1 MSGQKNYLVT
11 GANRGLGLE
20 FTKQIL
26 QAGHNVYA
34 ACRNINDIEDLD
46 LLFTEYKDKL
56 IVVNLDINDHN
67 SILSLSEKLK
77 DTSIDVMINNAG
89 TIGPLPY
96 FENTFKQ
103 HYGTIDYDVW
113 SDVFKTNLFGP
124 VKMAETFLENIENGN
139 DKKMIFISSVVG
151 SIADD
156 HQKAF
161 AYATSKTALNKSVAL
176 LADILKEKEVKV
188 LAMCPGYVKTRMN
201 GGGANLEPEESIEG
215 MLKQIEKLDLESSGS
230 FVRYNGESINW

>member
-1 MSGQKNYLVT
+1 MSVQKNYLVT

-26 QAGHNVYA
+26 QSGHNVYA

-46 LLFTEYKDKL
+46 LLFDKYKDKL

-67 SILSLSEKLK
+67 SILSLCEKMK
-77 DTSIDVMINNAG
+77 DISIDVMINNAG

-103 HYGTIDYDVW
+103 HYGTIDYGVW
-113 SDVFKTNLFGP
+113 SDVIKTNLFGP

-176 LADILKEKEVKV
+176 LADILKEKGVKV

-201 GGGANLEPEESIEG
+201 GGGANLEPEESITG
-215 MLKQIEKLDLESSGS
+215 MLKQIEKLDIDSSGN

>member
-1 MSGQKNYLVT
+1 MSTQKNYLVT

-26 QAGHNVYA
+26 QEGHNVYA
-34 ACRNINDIEDLD
+34 TCRNTNDIDDLN
-46 LLFTEYKDKL
+46 EYSGKYKDSL
-56 IVVNLDINDHN
+56 IILKLDINDHD
-67 SILSLSEKLK
+67 SILKLNKKLK
-77 DTSIDVMINNAG
+77 NVSIDVMINNAG
-89 TIGPLPY
+89 IIGPLPY

-113 SDVFKTNLFGP
+113 ADVFKTNLFGP
-124 VKMAETFLENIENGN
+124 VKMAETFLDQIEKGQ
-139 DKKMIFISSVVG
+139 DKKMVFISSVVG

-176 LADILKEKEVKV
+176 MADILKEREVKV

-201 GGGANLEPEESIEG
+201 GGGANLEPEESIKG

>member
-1 MSGQKNYLVT
+1 MSAQKNYLVT

-34 ACRNINDIEDLD
+34 TCRNTNDIDDLN
-46 LLFTEYKDKL
+46 EYSGKYKDSL
-56 IVVNLDINDHN
+56 IILKLDINDHD
-67 SILSLSEKLK
+67 SILKLNK
-77 DTSIDVMINNAG
+77 KLRNVSIDVMINNAG
-89 TIGPLPY
+89 IIGPLPY

-113 SDVFKTNLFGP
+113 ADVFKTNLFGP
-124 VKMAETFLENIENGN
+124 VKMAETFLDQIEKGQ
-139 DKKMIFISSVVG
+139 DKKMVFISSVVG

-176 LADILKEKEVKV
+176 MADILKERKVKV

-201 GGGANLEPEESIEG
+201 GGGANLAPEESIKG
-215 MLKQIEKLDLESSGS
+215 MLKQIEKLDLESSGR

>member
-1 MSGQKNYLVT
+1 MSDQKKYLVT

-26 QAGHNVYA
+26 NQNHIVYA
-34 ACRNINDIEDLD
+34 ACRNIDDIDELQ
-46 LLFTEYKDKL
+46 LLSEKYQENL
-56 IVVNLDINDHN
+56 IVVKLDINNHD
-67 SILSLSEKLK
+67 SIVELNDRLE
-77 DTSIDVMINNAG
+77 DVAIDVMINNAG

-96 FENTFKQ
+96 FENTYKQ
-103 HYGTIDYDVW
+103 HFGTIDYDVW

-124 VKMAETFLENIENGN
+124 VKMAETFLEQIKKGH

-176 LADILKEKEVKV
+176 LADILKDEEIKV

-201 GGGANLEPEESIEG
+201 GGGANLEPQESIEG
-215 MLKQIEKLDLESSGS
+215 MLKQINDLDTESSGT
-230 FVRYNGESINW
+230 FVRYNGEDINW

>member
-1 MSGQKNYLVT
+1 MSAQKNYLVT

-26 QAGHNVYA
+26 KAGHNVYA
-34 ACRNINDIEDLD
+34 ACRNTNDIDDLN
-46 LLFTEYKDKL
+46 EVSGKYKDSL
-56 IVVNLDINDHN
+56 IIVKLDINDHD
-67 SILSLSEKLK
+67 SILKLNKKLK
-77 DTSIDVMINNAG
+77 NVSIDVMINNAG
-89 TIGPLPY
+89 IIGPLPY

-113 SDVFKTNLFGP
+113 ADVFKTNLFGP
-124 VKMAETFLENIENGN
+124 VKMAETFLDQIEKGQ
-139 DKKMIFISSVVG
+139 DKKMVFISSVVG

-176 LADILKEKEVKV
+176 MADILKEREVKV

-201 GGGANLEPEESIEG
+201 GGGANLEPEESIKG

>member
-1 MSGQKNYLVT
+1 MSAQKNYLVT

-26 QAGHNVYA
+26 HAGHNVYA
-34 ACRNINDIEDLD
+34 ACRNTNDIDDLN
-46 LLFTEYKDKL
+46 EVSGKYKDSL
-56 IVVNLDINDHN
+56 IIVKLDINDHD
-67 SILSLSEKLK
+67 SILKLNKKLK
-77 DTSIDVMINNAG
+77 NVSIDVMINNAG
-89 TIGPLPY
+89 IIGPLPY

-113 SDVFKTNLFGP
+113 ADVFKTNLFGP
-124 VKMAETFLENIENGN
+124 VKMAETFLDQIEKGQ
-139 DKKMIFISSVVG
+139 DKKMVFISSVVG

-176 LADILKEKEVKV
+176 MADILKEREVKV

-201 GGGANLEPEESIEG
+201 GGGANLEPEESIKG

>member
-1 MSGQKNYLVT
+1 MSTQKNYLVT

-26 QAGHNVYA
+26 QEGHNVYA
-34 ACRNINDIEDLD
+34 TCRNTNDIDDLN
-46 LLFTEYKDKL
+46 EYSGKYKDSL
-56 IVVNLDINDHN
+56 IILKLDINDHD
-67 SILSLSEKLK
+67 SILKLNKKLK
-77 DTSIDVMINNAG
+77 NVSIDVMINNAG
-89 TIGPLPY
+89 IIGPLPY

-113 SDVFKTNLFGP
+113 ADVFKTNLFGP
-124 VKMAETFLENIENGN
+124 VKMAETFLDQIEKGQ
-139 DKKMIFISSVVG
+139 DKKMVFISSVVG

-176 LADILKEKEVKV
+176 MADILKEREVKV

-201 GGGANLEPEESIEG
+201 GGGANLEPEESIKG
-215 MLKQIEKLDLESSGS
+215 MLKQIEKLDLESSGR

>member
-46 LLFTEYKDKL
+46 LLFAEYKDKL

-161 AYATSKTALNKSVAL
+161 
-176 LADILKEKEVKV
+176 
-188 LAMCPGYVKTRMN
+188 
-201 GGGANLEPEESIEG
+201 
-215 MLKQIEKLDLESSGS
+215 
-230 FVRYNGESINW
+230 

>member
-1 MSGQKNYLVT
+1 MSAQKNYLVT

-34 ACRNINDIEDLD
+34 TCRNTNDIDDLN
-46 LLFTEYKDKL
+46 EYSGKYKDSL
-56 IVVNLDINDHN
+56 IILKLDINDHD
-67 SILSLSEKLK
+67 SILKLNK
-77 DTSIDVMINNAG
+77 KLRNVSIDVMINNAG
-89 TIGPLPY
+89 IIGPLPY

-113 SDVFKTNLFGP
+113 ADVFKTNLFGP
-124 VKMAETFLENIENGN
+124 VKMAETFLDQIEKGQ
-139 DKKMIFISSVVG
+139 DKKMVFISSVVG

-176 LADILKEKEVKV
+176 MADILKERKVKV

-201 GGGANLEPEESIEG
+201 GGSANLEPEESIKG
-215 MLKQIEKLDLESSGS
+215 MLKQIEKLDLESSGR

>member
-26 QAGHNVYA
+26 QSGHNVYA

-67 SILSLSEKLK
+67 SILSLSEKMK

-201 GGGANLEPEESIEG
+201 GGGANLEPEESIAG

>member
-1 MSGQKNYLVT
+1 MSGKKNYLVT

-56 IVVNLDINDHN
+56 IVVNLDISDHN

-77 DTSIDVMINNAG
+77 DISIDVMINNAG

-103 HYGTIDYDVW
+103 HYGTIDYGVW

-201 GGGANLEPEESIEG
+201 GGGANLEPEESIAG
-215 MLKQIEKLDLESSGS
+215 MLKQIEKLDLDSSGS

>member
-26 QAGHNVYA
+26 QTGHNVYA

-46 LLFTEYKDKL
+46 LLFSEYKDKL
-56 IVVNLDINDHN
+56 IVVNLDINDHD
-67 SILSLSEKLK
+67 SILSLSNRLK
-77 DTSIDVMINNAG
+77 DVSIDVMINNAG

-176 LADILKEKEVKV
+176 LADILKEKEIKV

-215 MLKQIEKLDLESSGS
+215 MLEQIEKLDTESSGS

>member
-1 MSGQKNYLVT
+1 MSTQKNYLVT

-56 IVVNLDINDHN
+56 IVVNLDINDHD
-67 SILSLSEKLK
+67 SILSLSNRLK
-77 DTSIDVMINNAG
+77 DVSIDVMINNAG

-215 MLKQIEKLDLESSGS
+215 MLKQIEKLDTESSGS

>member
-20 FTKQIL
+20 FTKQLL
-26 QAGHNVYA
+26 QEGHNVYA
-34 ACRNINDIEDLD
+34 ACRNINDIDDLNS
-46 LLFTEYKDKL
+46 LLDKYKDNL
-56 IVVNLDINDHN
+56 IIVNLDINDHD
-67 SILSLSEKLK
+67 SIIDLSKKLK
-77 DTSIDVMINNAG
+77 DISIDVMINNAG

-124 VKMAETFLENIENGN
+124 IKMAETFQENIENGSE
-139 DKKMIFISSVVG
+139 KKMIFISSVVG

-176 LADILKEKEVKV
+176 LADILKEKEIKV

-201 GGGANLEPEESIEG
+201 GGGANLEPEESIAG
-215 MLKQIEKLDLESSGS
+215 MLKQIRKLDIESSGS

>member
-1 MSGQKNYLVT
+1 MSVQKNYLVT

-26 QAGHNVYA
+26 NGGHAVYA
-34 ACRNINDIEDLD
+34 ACRNINDIDELQSLSD
-46 LLFTEYKDKL
+46 EYQENL
-56 IVVNLDINDHN
+56 IVVKLDINNHD
-67 SILSLSEKLK
+67 SILELNNQLQ
-77 DTSIDVMINNAG
+77 DIAIDVMINNAG

-96 FENTFKQ
+96 FENTYKQ
-103 HYGTIDYDVW
+103 HFGTIDYDVW

-124 VKMAETFLENIENGN
+124 VKMAETFLEQIKKGH

-156 HQKAF
+156 QQKAF
-161 AYATSKTALNKSVAL
+161 AYATSKTALNKSIAL
-176 LADILKEKEVKV
+176 LADILKDEEIKV

-201 GGGANLEPEESIEG
+201 GGGANLEPQESIEG
-215 MLKQIEKLDLESSGS
+215 MLKQIDDLDTESSGT
-230 FVRYNGESINW
+230 FLRYNGEEINW

>member
-20 FTKQIL
+20 FTNQIL
-26 QAGHNVYA
+26 QSGHNVYA
-34 ACRNINDIEDLD
+34 ACRNIMDVDDLN
-46 LLFTEYKDKL
+46 LLSDEYKNKL
-56 IVVNLDINDHN
+56 IVVDLDINDHD
-67 SILSLSEKLK
+67 SILKLSEKLK
-77 DTSIDVMINNAG
+77 DVSIDVMINNAG

-113 SDVFKTNLFGP
+113 TDVFKTNLFGP
-124 VKMAETFLENIENGN
+124 VKMAETFLENIENGS

-176 LADILKEKEVKV
+176 LADILREREIKV

-201 GGGANLEPEESIEG
+201 GGGANLEPQESIAG
-215 MLKQIEKLDLESSGS
+215 MLKQIEKLDIESSGS

>member
-1 MSGQKNYLVT
+1 MSGQKNYLIT

-46 LLFTEYKDKL
+46 LLFAEYKDKL
-56 IVVNLDINDHN
+56 IVVNLDINDHD
-67 SILSLSEKLK
+67 SILSLSNRLK
-77 DTSIDVMINNAG
+77 DVSIDVMINNAG

-215 MLKQIEKLDLESSGS
+215 MLEQIEKLDIESSGN

>member
-11 GANRGLGLE
+11 GANRGHGLE

-46 LLFTEYKDKL
+46 LLFAEYKDKL

-124 VKMAETFLENIENGN
+124 VKMAETFLENIENGD

-215 MLKQIEKLDLESSGS
+215 MLEQIEKLDTESSGS

>member
-1 MSGQKNYLVT
+1 MSAQKNYLVT

-34 ACRNINDIEDLD
+34 ACRNTNYIDDLN
-46 LLFTEYKDKL
+46 EVSGKYKDSL
-56 IVVNLDINDHN
+56 IIVKLDINDHD
-67 SILSLSEKLK
+67 SILKLNKKLK
-77 DTSIDVMINNAG
+77 NVSIDVMINNAG
-89 TIGPLPY
+89 IIGPLPY

-113 SDVFKTNLFGP
+113 ADVFKTNLFGP
-124 VKMAETFLENIENGN
+124 VKMAETFLDQIEKGQ
-139 DKKMIFISSVVG
+139 DKKMVFISSVVG

-176 LADILKEKEVKV
+176 MADILKEREVKV

-201 GGGANLEPEESIEG
+201 GGGANLEPEESIKG

>member
-1 MSGQKNYLVT
+1 MSAQKNYLVT

-34 ACRNINDIEDLD
+34 ACRNTNDIDDLNE
-46 LLFTEYKDKL
+46 FSEKYKDSL
-56 IVVNLDINDHN
+56 IIVKLDINNHD
-67 SILSLSEKLK
+67 SILKLNKKLK
-77 DTSIDVMINNAG
+77 NVSIDVMINNAG
-89 TIGPLPY
+89 IIGPLPY

-113 SDVFKTNLFGP
+113 ADVFKTNLFGP
-124 VKMAETFLENIENGN
+124 VKMAETFLDQIEKGQ
-139 DKKMIFISSVVG
+139 DKKMVFISSVVG

-176 LADILKEKEVKV
+176 MADILKEREVKV

-201 GGGANLEPEESIEG
+201 GGGAILNQKRV
-215 MLKQIEKLDLESSGS
+215 LKGCSNKLK
-230 FVRYNGESINW
+230 N

>member
-1 MSGQKNYLVT
+1 MSAQKNYLVT

-34 ACRNINDIEDLD
+34 TCRNTNDIDDLN
-46 LLFTEYKDKL
+46 EYSGKYKDSL
-56 IVVNLDINDHN
+56 IILKLDINDHD
-67 SILSLSEKLK
+67 SILKLNK
-77 DTSIDVMINNAG
+77 KLRNVSIDVMINNAG
-89 TIGPLPY
+89 IIGPLPY

-113 SDVFKTNLFGP
+113 ADVFKTNLFGP
-124 VKMAETFLENIENGN
+124 VKMAETFLDQIEKGQ
-139 DKKMIFISSVVG
+139 DKKMVFISSVVG

-176 LADILKEKEVKV
+176 MADILKERKVKV

-201 GGGANLEPEESIEG
+201 GGGANLEPEESIKG
-215 MLKQIEKLDLESSGS
+215 MLKQIEKLDLESSGR

>member
-1 MSGQKNYLVT
+1 MSTQKNYLVT

-46 LLFTEYKDKL
+46 LLFAEYKNKL
-56 IVVNLDINDHN
+56 IVVNLDINDHD
-67 SILSLSEKLK
+67 SILSLSNRLK
-77 DTSIDVMINNAG
+77 DVSIDVMINNAG

-215 MLKQIEKLDLESSGS
+215 MLEQIEKLDIDSSGS

>member
-1 MSGQKNYLVT
+1 MSAQKNYLVT

-34 ACRNINDIEDLD
+34 TCRNTNDIVDLN
-46 LLFTEYKDKL
+46 EYSGKYKDSLTILK
-56 IVVNLDINDHN
+56 LDINDHD
-67 SILSLSEKLK
+67 SILKLNK
-77 DTSIDVMINNAG
+77 KLRNVSIDVLINNAG
-89 TIGPLPY
+89 IIGPLPY

-113 SDVFKTNLFGP
+113 ADVFKTNLFGP
-124 VKMAETFLENIENGN
+124 VKMAETFLEQIEKGQ
-139 DKKMIFISSVVG
+139 DKKMVFISSVVG

-176 LADILKEKEVKV
+176 MADILKERKVKV

-201 GGGANLEPEESIEG
+201 GGGANLEPEESIKG
-215 MLKQIEKLDLESSGS
+215 MLKQIEKLDLESSGR

>member
-46 LLFTEYKDKL
+46 LLFAEYKNKL
-56 IVVNLDINDHN
+56 IVVNLDINDHD
-67 SILSLSEKLK
+67 SILSLSNRLK
-77 DTSIDVMINNAG
+77 DVSIDVMINNAG

-215 MLKQIEKLDLESSGS
+215 MLEQIEKLDIDSSGS

>member
-26 QAGHNVYA
+26 KAGHNVYA

-46 LLFTEYKDKL
+46 LLFAEYKDKL

-176 LADILKEKEVKV
+176 LAEILKEKKIKV

-215 MLKQIEKLDLESSGS
+215 MLEQIEKLDTESSGS

>member
-1 MSGQKNYLVT
+1 MSGQKNYLIT

-26 QAGHNVYA
+26 QSGHNVYA
-34 ACRNINDIEDLD
+34 ACRNLNDIDELD
-46 LLFTEYKDKL
+46 LLSNEYKNKL
-56 IVVNLDINDHN
+56 IIVNLDINDHD
-67 SILSLSEKLK
+67 SILKLSEQLK
-77 DTSIDVMINNAG
+77 GISIDVMINNAG

-124 VKMAETFLENIENGN
+124 VKMAETFLENIKNGS

-176 LADILKEKEVKV
+176 LADILKENEIKL

-201 GGGANLEPEESIEG
+201 GGGADLEPQESIAG
-215 MLKQIEKLDLESSGS
+215 MLKQIEKLDIESSGS
-230 FVRYNGESINW
+230 FVRYNGERINW

>member
-1 MSGQKNYLVT
+1 MSTQKNYLVT

-56 IVVNLDINDHN
+56 IVVNLDINDHD
-67 SILSLSEKLK
+67 SILSLSNRLK
-77 DTSIDVMINNAG
+77 DVSIDVMINNAG

-215 MLKQIEKLDLESSGS
+215 MLEQIEKLDIDSSGS

>member
-26 QAGHNVYA
+26 QSGHNVYA
-34 ACRNINDIEDLD
+34 ACRNINDIEDLE

-56 IVVNLDINDHN
+56 IVVNLDINDHD
-67 SILSLSEKLK
+67 SILKLSKKLK
-77 DTSIDVMINNAG
+77 DISIDVMINNAG

-201 GGGANLEPEESIEG
+201 GGGANLEPEESIAG
-215 MLKQIEKLDLESSGS
+215 MLKQIEKLDIESSGS